1 MQDYTK
7 DDIFSHD
14 ELAGIELERF
24 CPSRPASRNKAS
36 LLDRVHVVNVTQ
48 HDIESLS
55 FLKELPL
62 ILIPNEEGL
71 LHVKLPR
78 YHRRR
83 LTLYLQSRA
92 ILQDDSAT
100 MGSESESEA
109 TMKDGVNGDAQV
121 ENADQDGL
129 GAVEDAD
136 LFGDG
141 SDADA
146 DGGGSPKRRRL
157 DDDELDSGD
166 DEGRRDRIDN
176 DDDDVDGYGDDR
188 DRLEAR
194 TRNVQDIRIAR
205 HPIPR
210 PSDGELYLF
219 QLPKQLGIEPKPFHH
234 STFQP
239 PTTDHSS
246 TFSSYQTAINT
257 ARWRY
262 SPSNPSEVQSNARV
276 IRWSDGSLTVQL
288 ASNPREQFVLSAK
301 ALAPPQVNP
310 PKPVPTAKKPTR
322 VLANAAPE
330 SYDARLDSHTY
341 LTTTHE
347 SAQILRLTNHITA
360 SLTVQSNS
368 LEDDDALVR
377 LQERMAAAKASKTAG
392 EGGMEVVTVR
402 EDPEL
407 AKMKAEAAEK
417 EKIKAQRKRQQ
428 QEERERD
435 RANRVLGRSGLR
447 IGGYGTGGLTVG
459 GLEEDDGMG
468 TSSRSRPS
476 KPRKKP
482 RRRNSE
488 YSDDEDFRS
497 RGRTKED
504 EYDEDDGF
512 LVGSDEEPE
521 VVDDGDEEED
531 VELGDEDAEGDG
543 EEVPPAK
550 PATAKREAADEVGT
564 GGRVKR
570 RRVIEE
576 DEDE

>member
-1 MQDYTK
+1 M
-7 DDIFSHD
+7 
-14 ELAGIELERF
+14 
-24 CPSRPASRNKAS
+24 
-36 LLDRVHVVNVTQ
+36 
-48 HDIESLS
+48 
-55 FLKELPL
+55 
-62 ILIPNEEGL
+62 
-71 LHVKLPR
+71 
-78 YHRRR
+78 
-83 LTLYLQSRA
+83 
-92 ILQDDSAT
+92 
-100 MGSESESEA
+100 ESESEA
-109 TMKDGVNGDAQV
+109 EATMHNGVTGNSQEKNVAQNGLDA
-121 ENADQDGL
+121 A
-129 GAVEDAD
+129 EDAD

-141 SDADA
+141 SDADVN
-146 DGGGSPKRRRL
+146 GEGSPRRRKL
-157 DDDELDSGD
+157 DDEELDSAD
-166 DEGRRDRIDN
+166 DEDRRDRLDN
-176 DDDDVDGYGDDR
+176 DDDDVDGYGDEQDG
-188 DRLEAR
+188 LEAR
-194 TRNVQDIRIAR
+194 TRQVQDIRIAR

-219 QLPKQLGIEPKPFHH
+219 QMPKQIGIEPKPFHH

-239 PTTDHSS
+239 PTTDHHSDEPPSS
-246 TFSSYQTAINT
+246 TFSTYQTAINT
-257 ARWRY
+257 VRWRY
-262 SPSNPSEVQSNARV
+262 SPSNPSEIQSNARV
-276 IRWSDGSLTVQL
+276 IRWSDGSLTLQL
-288 ASNPREQFVLSAK
+288 ASNPREQYALSAK

-310 PKPVPTAKKPTR
+310 LKPVPTAKKLNR

-368 LEDDDALVR
+368 VEDDDALVR

-392 EGGMEVVTVR
+392 EGGMEVITVR

-417 EKIKAQRKRQQ
+417 EKMKAQRKRQQ

-447 IGGYGTGGLTVG
+447 TGGYGGASGLTVG
-459 GLEEDDGMG
+459 GLEDDDGMG
-468 TSSRSRPS
+468 TTSRLSRAS

-521 VVDDGDEEED
+521 IVDDGEEEED
-531 VELGDEDAEGDG
+531 EEVELGDEDAEGDE

-550 PATAKREAADEVGT
+550 STIAKREAADEAAT
-564 GGRVKR
+564 SGRVKR